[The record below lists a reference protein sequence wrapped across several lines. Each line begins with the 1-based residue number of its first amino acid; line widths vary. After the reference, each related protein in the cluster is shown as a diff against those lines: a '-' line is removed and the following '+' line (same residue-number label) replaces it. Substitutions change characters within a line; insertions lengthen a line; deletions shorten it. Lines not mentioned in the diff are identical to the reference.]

1 MPGNCLSP
9 YEFLRYNSSLPKQVV
24 LRLKEEI
31 SVADLVYILVTAL
44 FFGVAILYLRA
55 CERLK

>member
-1 MPGNCLSP
+1 LYGPISPHKILS
-9 YEFLRYNSSLPKQVV
+9 YNSSLPKDIFLIVDREINVSDIVFVV
-24 LRLKEEI
+24 L
-31 SVADLVYILVTAL
+31 TAL